1 MLTKKILA
9 VLLCAALL
17 CSCVLTGCKKDKS
30 DVTAEDVINTVA
42 LTVGQHQ
49 INAVELNYYY
59 VEMISSFYSE
69 FSYQL
74 SLLLDVNK
82 PLNEQIFDEK
92 TNQTWADYFLECSIK
107 DLKGTYVLY
116 DAAIAEGMELSEE
129 DIASVDSMIANIEYY
144 AAYYK
149 FASADAYL
157 EDLFGLGA
165 NCASYRAYFERN
177 LLADRY
183 YDSYCESLHYDD
195 AALREFEG
203 ENAVKYN
210 SFTYA
215 AYFLTTTK
223 YLTGGTEDADGK
235 ITYTDAERKAAEEAC
250 KAAAQA
256 VADGTYA
263 DVDAFNAALKAIPAN
278 LELGSVHC
286 TEYDDVLYS
295 KVNGLFIDWLSDPA
309 RKSGDLTLIPKN
321 SGTEENP
328 KIDGYYIVMHIKTDD
343 NTRFL
348 KNIRHILI
356 IPDGGTYNS
365 STGYYDYTDLE
376 LRKAKAE
383 AEVILDAWLAGKG
396 NELAFAGLANEKS
409 DDQGGKVTDG
419 GLLENICPGQMVEE
433 FDAWCF
439 DENRKHGDYDII
451 ASDLGYHIVF
461 FSGDSDISYRDY
473 MLTNEK
479 RAQDA
484 KAWYDALLEKTE
496 VTTHDLQYVD
506 MDRILNG

>member
-1 MLTKKILA
+1 MLTKKIVA

-17 CSCVLTGCKKDKS
+17 CSCALTGCKKDKS
-30 DVTAEDVINTVA
+30 DISAEEMVNTIA

-59 VEMISSFYSE
+59 VEMINSFYSE
-69 FSYQL
+69 FSYQI
-74 SLLLDVNK
+74 SLLLDINK

-107 DLKGTYVLY
+107 DLKGTYTLY
-116 DAAIAEGMELSEE
+116 DAAIAEGMELSEI
-129 DIASVDSMIANIEYY
+129 DVATVDSLMATLEYY

-149 FASADAYL
+149 FDSADAYL
-157 EDLFGLGA
+157 EDLFGPGA
-165 NCASYRAYFERN
+165 SCASYRAYYERN
-177 LLADRY
+177 LLANQF
-183 YDSYCESLHYDD
+183 YDSYCESLRYDD
-195 AALREFEG
+195 ATLREFEG
-203 ENAVKYN
+203 KNAVKYN

-235 ITYTDAERKAAEEAC
+235 ITYTDAERKAAEAAC

-263 DVDAFNAALKAIPAN
+263 DVDAFNTALKAIPEN

-295 KVNGLFIDWLSDPA
+295 KVNDLFIDWISDPA

-348 KNIRHILI
+348 KNVRHILI
-356 IPDGGTYNS
+356 VPEGGTYNS
-365 STGYYDYTDLE
+365 ATGNYDYTDLE
-376 LRKAKAE
+376 LSKAKVE
-383 AEVILDAWLAGKG
+383 AQVILDVWLAGKRT
-396 NELAFAGLANEKS
+396 ELAFAGLANEKS
-409 DDQGGKVTDG
+409 EDQGGKVTDG
-419 GLLENICPGQMVEE
+419 GLLENICPGQMVAE
-433 FDAWCF
+433 FDDWCF
-439 DENRKHGDYDII
+439 DENRKHGDYEII
-451 ASDLGYHIVF
+451 GTDFGYHIVF
-461 FSGDSDISYRDY
+461 FCGDSDFTYRDY
-473 MLTNEK
+473 MLTTEK

-484 KAWYDALLEKTE
+484 KTWYDALLEKTE
-496 VTTHDLQYVD
+496 VVTHDLSLVD
-506 MDRILNG
+506 MDKILNS